1 VIGKKTPSIVP
12 STRYA
17 PYQLVYGL
25 HLLMLTN
32 ILLVVG
38 SSNRQGNL
46 VKVFKRSNVR
56 MRKVVGG

>member
-1 VIGKKTPSIVP
+1 MIGKKTPSIVP
-12 STRYA
+12 STRYT

-25 HLLMLTN
+25 HLLMPID

-46 VKVFKRSNVR
+46 VKVLKGR
-56 MRKVVGG
+56 MSELEKL